1 VVLREPLK
9 ETPNDL
15 INKIKALEEGEKT
28 IPLIKGL
35 KPLGKR
41 LLLVYLKDL
50 DARETLLASQ
60 RWISVIQADLYTREY
75 YIVAH
80 GIDSSLEES

>member
-35 KPLGKR
+35 KPLGRR

-50 DARETLLASQ
+50 DARETLLAS
-60 RWISVIQADLYTREY
+60 
-75 YIVAH
+75 
-80 GIDSSLEES
+80 